1 VNTDVIRT
9 ALNIPDLP
17 FEQIEVVR
25 MPDGRHVR
33 LTNGRRNRAV
43 GRYASIK
50 MGATMPW
57 ESRLELCDLYRAEVD
72 PQVISYS
79 VQPETLHWRSR
90 GKSYRYTPDRLD
102 HLAGGGKRIV
112 EVKDVYDEA
121 ADPEYGV
128 KLSEA
133 SRIYGA
139 LGVAF
144 EIHERASIRMEPS
157 FSAVEEVQAY
167 RRTVVTTADIAEMQR
182 LLQKNSLSLADLL
195 LAMSPNHPRA
205 RLFALMT
212 RRIVKIDIARGLH
225 PMATVSLVEGCD

>member
-1 VNTDVIRT
+1 MTAIAIRSK
-9 ALNIPDLP
+9 LHIPDLP
-17 FEQIEVVR
+17 FDQIEVVR

-72 PQVISYS
+72 PDVVSYS

-121 ADPEYGV
+121 GDPEYAV

-144 EIHERASIRMEPS
+144 EIHERAAIRMEPS

-167 RRTVVTTADIAEMQR
+167 RRTVVTTVDISEMQG
-182 LLQKNSLSLADLL
+182 LLRTNSLPLMHMLQ
-195 LAMSPNHPRA
+195 AMSPNHPRA
-205 RLFALMT
+205 RLFALMI

-225 PMATVSLVEGCD
+225 PMSAVSLVESCD